1 MNQERFDI
9 EYEGNRILENTRIDG
24 NLKTDK
30 SVYLDGMIQGNVHA
44 GKLVIINKGGKVDGD
59 VDCDELYINGTI
71 TGNVC
76 VACKTVME
84 GDAVIEGGLITDT
97 LEITL
102 GATIRKGL
110 KLKKRRN
117 KLR

>member
-44 GKLVIINKGGKVDGD
+44 GKLVKVDGD

-76 VACKTVME
+76 VACKTVMG

>member
-44 GKLVIINKGGKVDGD
+44 GKLVIINKGGT
-59 VDCDELYINGTI
+59 EMWIAMNYIST
-71 TGNVC
+71 
-76 VACKTVME
+76 ALLQVMY
-84 GDAVIEGGLITDT
+84 VWPV
-97 LEITL
+97 
-102 GATIRKGL
+102 
-110 KLKKRRN
+110 KL
-117 KLR
+117 LWEEML

>member
-44 GKLVIINKGGKVDGD
+44 GKLVIINKGGST
-59 VDCDELYINGTI
+59 EMWIAMNYIST
-71 TGNVC
+71 
-76 VACKTVME
+76 ALLQVMY
-84 GDAVIEGGLITDT
+84 VWPV
-97 LEITL
+97 
-102 GATIRKGL
+102 
-110 KLKKRRN
+110 KL
-117 KLR
+117 LWEEML

>member
-59 VDCDELYINGTI
+59 VDCDELQ
-71 TGNVC
+71 
-76 VACKTVME
+76 VMY
-84 GDAVIEGGLITDT
+84 VWPV
-97 LEITL
+97 
-102 GATIRKGL
+102 
-110 KLKKRRN
+110 KL
-117 KLR
+117 LWEEML

>member
-30 SVYLDGMIQGNVHA
+30 SVYLDVHA

-76 VACKTVME
+76 VACKTVMG

>member
-44 GKLVIINKGGKVDGD
+44 GKLVIINKGGKV
-59 VDCDELYINGTI
+59 EMWIAMNYIST
-71 TGNVC
+71 
-76 VACKTVME
+76 ALLQVMY
-84 GDAVIEGGLITDT
+84 VWPV
-97 LEITL
+97 
-102 GATIRKGL
+102 
-110 KLKKRRN
+110 KL
-117 KLR
+117 LWEEML

>member
-1 MNQERFDI
+1 MRGNTKI
-9 EYEGNRILENTRIDG
+9 E
-24 NLKTDK
+24 
-30 SVYLDGMIQGNVHA
+30 S
-44 GKLVIINKGGKVDGD
+44 
-59 VDCDELYINGTI
+59 
-71 TGNVC
+71 
-76 VACKTVME
+76 
-84 GDAVIEGGLITDT
+84 GLITDT

>member
-44 GKLVIINKGGKVDGD
+44 
-59 VDCDELYINGTI
+59 
-71 TGNVC
+71 
-76 VACKTVME
+76 CKTVMG

>member
-1 MNQERFDI
+1 MDDNGKWTVKFHQRTS
-9 EYEGNRILENTRIDG
+9 GILIPYRN
-24 NLKTDK
+24 
-30 SVYLDGMIQGNVHA
+30 LDGMIQGNVHA

-76 VACKTVME
+76 VACKTVMG

>member
-1 MNQERFDI
+1 
-9 EYEGNRILENTRIDG
+9 
-24 NLKTDK
+24 
-30 SVYLDGMIQGNVHA
+30 
-44 GKLVIINKGGKVDGD
+44 
-59 VDCDELYINGTI
+59 
-71 TGNVC
+71 
-76 VACKTVME
+76 VACKTVMG

>member
-59 VDCDELYINGTI
+59 VDCDE
-71 TGNVC
+71 
-76 VACKTVME
+76 TVMG

>member
-44 GKLVIINKGGKVDGD
+44 GKLVIINKGGKPSKMTPL
-59 VDCDELYINGTI
+59 CSFP
-71 TGNVC
+71 
-76 VACKTVME
+76 
-84 GDAVIEGGLITDT
+84 
-97 LEITL
+97 
-102 GATIRKGL
+102 
-110 KLKKRRN
+110 KLS
-117 KLR
+117 

>member
-44 GKLVIINKGGKVDGD
+44 GKLVIINKGGKV
-59 VDCDELYINGTI
+59 NGTI

-76 VACKTVME
+76 VACKTVMG

>member
-71 TGNVC
+71 TGNVS
-76 VACKTVME
+76 
-84 GDAVIEGGLITDT
+84 VIEGGLITDT

>member
-1 MNQERFDI
+1 
-9 EYEGNRILENTRIDG
+9 
-24 NLKTDK
+24 
-30 SVYLDGMIQGNVHA
+30 MIQRKCTCRKTGNH
-44 GKLVIINKGGKVDGD
+44 KQRGKVDGD

-76 VACKTVME
+76 VACKTVMG

>member
-59 VDCDELYINGTI
+59 VDCGELYINGTI

-76 VACKTVME
+76 VACKTVMG

-102 GATIRKGL
+102 GAAIRKGL

>member
-76 VACKTVME
+76 DYRYTRNNAWCNHQE
-84 GDAVIEGGLITDT
+84 RIEI
-97 LEITL
+97 
-102 GATIRKGL
+102 
-110 KLKKRRN
+110 KKAS
-117 KLR
+117 K

>member
-9 EYEGNRILENTRIDG
+9 EYEGSRILENTRIDG

-30 SVYLDGMIQGNVHA
+30 SVYLDGMIQGNVQA
-44 GKLVIINKGGKVDGD
+44 GKLVIINKGGKIDGN
-59 VDCDELYINGTI
+59 VDCDELYINGTV
-71 TGNVC
+71 TGDVS
-76 VACKTVME
+76 VAYKTVM
-84 GDAVIEGGLITDT
+84 GVDAVIEGVLVTGM

-110 KLKKRRN
+110 KFK
-117 KLR
+117 

>member
-44 GKLVIINKGGKVDGD
+44 GKLVIINKGGMN
-59 VDCDELYINGTI
+59 YIST
-71 TGNVC
+71 
-76 VACKTVME
+76 ALLQVMY
-84 GDAVIEGGLITDT
+84 VWPV
-97 LEITL
+97 
-102 GATIRKGL
+102 
-110 KLKKRRN
+110 KL
-117 KLR
+117 LWEEML

>member
-59 VDCDELYINGTI
+59 VDCISTALLQ
-71 TGNVC
+71 
-76 VACKTVME
+76 VMY
-84 GDAVIEGGLITDT
+84 VWPV
-97 LEITL
+97 
-102 GATIRKGL
+102 
-110 KLKKRRN
+110 KL
-117 KLR
+117 LWEEML

>member
-30 SVYLDGMIQGNVHA
+30 SVYLDGMIQGNV
-44 GKLVIINKGGKVDGD
+44 DGD

-76 VACKTVME
+76 VACKTVMG

>member
-71 TGNVC
+71 TGNF
-76 VACKTVME
+76 
-84 GDAVIEGGLITDT
+84 GGAKKSRVSRFYISITCYIFDVN
-97 LEITL
+97 L
-102 GATIRKGL
+102 
-110 KLKKRRN
+110 
-117 KLR
+117 

>member
-44 GKLVIINKGGKVDGD
+44 GKLVIINKGGKVD
-59 VDCDELYINGTI
+59 EMWIAMNYIST
-71 TGNVC
+71 
-76 VACKTVME
+76 ALLQVMY
-84 GDAVIEGGLITDT
+84 VWPV
-97 LEITL
+97 
-102 GATIRKGL
+102 
-110 KLKKRRN
+110 KL
-117 KLR
+117 LWEEML

>member
-44 GKLVIINKGGKVDGD
+44 GKGGKVDGD

-76 VACKTVME
+76 VACKTVMG